1 MDMVERVARAI
12 CCPEGCQGDTGSGN
26 PCDIKHE
33 DKTAIQQAIAAIEA
47 MREPDDGMRLA
58 SKRYKRKA
66 KVYSG
71 PQCYREM
78 IDSILKSTRETQ

>member
-1 MDMVERVARAI
+1 MSEMLEKVARAI
-12 CCPEGCQGDTGSGN
+12 ADEARFIYERDPERWTGLA
-26 PCDIKHE
+26 E
-33 DKTAIQQAIAAIEA
+33 AAVRA
-47 MREPDDGMRLA
+47 LREPDAAMRLA

-78 IDSILKSTRETQ
+78 IDSILSTPTTRGEVK